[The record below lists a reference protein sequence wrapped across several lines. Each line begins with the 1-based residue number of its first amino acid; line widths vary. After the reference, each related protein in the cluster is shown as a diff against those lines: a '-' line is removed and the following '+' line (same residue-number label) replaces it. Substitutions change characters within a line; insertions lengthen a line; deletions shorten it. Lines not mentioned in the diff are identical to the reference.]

1 MKSKL
6 TLLASSS
13 ATAAAISMLAPM
25 LAHAQTIQA
34 ILTKVSDIMGLLI
47 PMALAAA
54 LIAFF
59 WGLTK
64 FLMGGGEDRKEGT
77 NIMING
83 VLALFVMVSIWG
95 IVALLQRTLG
105 ISSVT
110 RVPAPSICGQAG
122 CGTFAPG
129 LR

>member
-1 MKSKL
+1 
-6 TLLASSS
+6 
-13 ATAAAISMLAPM
+13 
-25 LAHAQTIQA
+25 
-34 ILTKVSDIMGLLI
+34 
-47 PMALAAA
+47 
-54 LIAFF
+54 
-59 WGLTK
+59 
-64 FLMGGGEDRKEGT
+64 
-77 NIMING
+77 MING
-83 VLALFVMVSIWG
+83 ILALFVMVSIWG

>member
-6 TLLASSS
+6 ALYTSASS
-13 ATAAAISMLAPM
+13 AAVTVAILTPM

-47 PMALAAA
+47 PMALSAA

-59 WGLTK
+59 WGLTQWMMK
-64 FLMGGGEDRKEGT
+64 GANAEEGKNLMVMG
-77 NIMING
+77 I
-83 VLALFVMVSIWG
+83 LALFVMVSIWG

-110 RVPAPSICGQAG
+110 RVPAPSICGQGG

-129 LR
+129 LQ

>member
-6 TLLASSS
+6 TLFTTASS
-13 ATAAAISMLAPM
+13 AAASIALFAPM

-47 PMALAAA
+47 PMALSAA

-59 WGLTK
+59 WGMTK
-64 FLMGGGEDRKEGT
+64 FLMKGEGYQEGKDLMIGG
-77 NIMING
+77 I
-83 VLALFVMVSIWG
+83 LALFVMVSIWG

>member
-6 TLLASSS
+6 TLYTSASS
-13 ATAAAISMLAPM
+13 AAAMISVFAPM

-47 PMALAAA
+47 PMALSAA

-64 FLMGGGEDRKEGT
+64 FLWGGGESSEQGRT
-77 NIMING
+77 IMVNG

>member
-6 TLLASSS
+6 ALYTS
-13 ATAAAISMLAPM
+13 ATSAAASIALFAPM

-34 ILTKVSDIMGLLI
+34 ILTKISDIMGLLI
-47 PMALAAA
+47 PMALSAA

-59 WGLTK
+59 WGLTMYLFK
-64 FLMGGGEDRKEGT
+64 SGEDTESGRK
-77 NIMING
+77 IMING
-83 VLALFVMVSIWG
+83 ILALFVMVSIWG

>member
-1 MKSKL
+1 MKSTL
-6 TLLASSS
+6 TRFSTSS
-13 ATAAAISMLAPM
+13 AAAGLALLVPV

-47 PMALAAA
+47 PMALSAA

-59 WGLTK
+59 YGLAKLLWGGAGGKEEAQTLIM
-64 FLMGGGEDRKEGT
+64 MGVG
-77 NIMING
+77 
-83 VLALFVMVSIWG
+83 ALFVMVSIWG

-110 RVPAPSICGQAG
+110 RVPAPSICGQGG

-129 LR
+129 LQ

>member
-1 MKSKL
+1 MKRIIYSGS
-6 TLLASSS
+6 TLVFASFLPYV
-13 ATAAAISMLAPM
+13 AG
-25 LAHAQTIQA
+25 AQTIQR
-34 ILTKVSDIMGLLI
+34 ILVMISDIMGLLI

-59 WGLTK
+59 WGLAQ
-64 FLMGGGEDRKEGT
+64 FLFSGEAAENRQKGI
-77 NIMING
+77 NIMMMGI
-83 VLALFVMVSIWG
+83 LSMFVMVSIWG
-95 IVALLQRTLG
+95 IVALLQRSLG

-129 LR
+129 LK

>member
-6 TLLASSS
+6 TLLTTASS
-13 ATAAAISMLAPM
+13 AAASIALFAPM

-47 PMALAAA
+47 PMALSAA

-59 WGLTK
+59 YGLASWLYK
-64 FLMGGGEDRKEGT
+64 GANAEEGKSMMLMG
-77 NIMING
+77 I
-83 VLALFVMVSIWG
+83 LALFVMVSIWG

>member
-1 MKSKL
+1 MKSTL
-6 TLLASSS
+6 TRFSTSS
-13 ATAAAISMLAPM
+13 AAAGLALLVPV

-47 PMALAAA
+47 PMALSAA

-59 WGLTK
+59 WGLAQWLLK
-64 FLMGGGEDRKEGT
+64 GANAEEGKNLM
-77 NIMING
+77 IMG

-110 RVPAPSICGQAG
+110 RVPAPSICGQGG

-129 LR
+129 LQ